1 MNKNFE
7 NYKNTFSFI
16 RPSDEAVER
25 VMNMTNEKKFSFK
38 PILKRVTATALA
50 LAVLVGG
57 GLGISYVSRENDSI
71 DELGVLI
78 AYASTGEFLEV
89 GNQSNQE
96 FFYSLHIIPENDEEA
111 AKAAQEK
118 LDADKKRVE
127 EDANEAAELG
137 STYQGT
143 HGAECYDSSGN
154 STAMIYGVSG
164 GFIALDIDDYSE
176 VKTLTVENAGKY
188 GKVSLNIQPT
198 PWLSGNKIKVTGD
211 DLVYSQQYYLD
222 KQLWVFEN
230 KGYAVNWRP
239 SEKLCDAIGND
250 VHFDLSNIKD
260 TIKFTVVYNDG
271 TVQTGSLNL
280 YFDSDGYM
288 HFGEN

>member
-1 MNKNFE
+1 MNKNSE
-7 NYKNTFSFI
+7 KYKNTFSLI
-16 RPSDEAVER
+16 RPSDESVER
-25 VMNMTNEKKFSFK
+25 VMNMTNEKKFRFK
-38 PILKRVTATALA
+38 PLIKRLAATALA
-50 LAVLVGG
+50 LAVLIGG
-57 GLGISYVSRENDSI
+57 GLGISYVSQNNNSI

-118 LDADKKRVE
+118 LNADKKRVE
-127 EDANEAAELG
+127 EDAAKASELG

-154 STAMIYGVSG
+154 STAMIYGVHG

-176 VKTLTVENAGKY
+176 VKTLTVESTEKY
-188 GKVSLNIQPT
+188 GEISFSIHPT
-198 PWLSGNKIKVTGD
+198 PWLSGKKIKVTGD
-211 DLVYSQQYYLD
+211 DLIYSQQYYLNE
-222 KQLWVFEN
+222 QIWMFEN

-239 SEKLCDAIGND
+239 SESYAT
-250 VHFDLSNIKD
+250 LSE
-260 TIKFTVVYNDG
+260 TT
-271 TVQTGSLNL
+271 
-280 YFDSDGYM
+280 
-288 HFGEN
+288 